1 MKKWYLGAQNDGLF
15 IIDRPPHSSNDN
27 QMHDADVNCI
37 LPVPNGARDF
47 AEAVIKAHN
56 EAIGF

>member
-15 IIDRPPHSSNDN
+15 IIDQPPRSSNDN

-37 LPVPNGARDF
+37 LPVPNSAMDF